1 MLVVVSWLF
10 FRRRRLEMEK
20 PVMQDLLR
28 GGERKRRF
36 RMLLKSKLVER
47 SLAICGVRLI
57 RGKGG

>member
-1 MLVVVSWLF
+1 
-10 FRRRRLEMEK
+10 
-20 PVMQDLLR
+20 MQDLLR
-28 GGERKRRF
+28 GGERKRGF

>member
-1 MLVVVSWLF
+1 MF

-47 SLAICGVRLI
+47 SLAICGLRLI